1 MSKIKCNGCGKETDR
16 LVSITQIKDNQKTV
30 VALCRECASTMG
42 FHNPLDQTPFPLA
55 KILQTIIEQSLPP
68 SQDRHIL
75 TAACPQCGLTFAQ
88 FSQQGRF
95 GCGKCYDT
103 FRPKLESIMRK
114 IHGSS
119 LHRGKYPM
127 TAGEENPVVSVREQ
141 ERLETEYRRAI
152 ESEEFERAA
161 SLRDRLR
168 EIRAMLSHHEHGE
181 EKS

>member
-1 MSKIKCNGCGKETDR
+1 
-16 LVSITQIKDNQKTV
+16 
-30 VALCRECASTMG
+30 MG

-55 KILQTIIEQSLPP
+55 KILQTIVDQTLPP
-68 SQDRHIL
+68 HQDKQV
-75 TAACPQCGLTFAQ
+75 TSAACPQCGLTFAQ

-95 GCGKCYDT
+95 GCGKCYNT

-119 LHRGKYPM
+119 LHRGKYLQ
-127 TAGEENPVVSVREQ
+127 AQDEEPTGGLVSIREQ

-161 SLRDRLR
+161 ALRDRLR
-168 EIRAMLSHHEHGE
+168 EIRALLSQIDSPGAGD
-181 EKS
+181 KL